1 VQDLSTSVTFFL
13 CVCRKTN
20 LDKIRDNA
28 SSIVNHSESTIEMQR
43 TVVLPDHFTGGS
55 LSHLGDSSWMD
66 IEEVG
71 HRVAYLRKKTIWK
84 SKNNRNY
91 REYLSNIYGFVS

>member
-1 VQDLSTSVTFFL
+1 MVQDLSTSVIFF
-13 CVCRKTN
+13 CVCRKAN

-28 SSIVNHSESTIEMQR
+28 SSIVNHSESTIEIQR

-55 LSHLGDSSWMD
+55 LSHRGDSSWMD

-71 HRVAYLRKKTIWK
+71 HQVAYLKEKNNME
-84 SKNNRNY
+84 SKNSRNY
-91 REYLSNIYGFVS
+91 REYLSNIYGFVC